1 MPDNPSQEQNIP
13 VLKDVVV
20 PVMKEKISPAP
31 APAEPEPSLLS
42 STLQAE
48 IDTIINQARADF
60 EATIAQLQKE
70 MQQRVERELNEL
82 HIQLTSD
89 D

>member
-1 MPDNPSQEQNIP
+1 MPDNQSLEENIP

-20 PVMKEKISPAP
+20 PVVKEATSP
-31 APAEPEPSLLS
+31 APAEPGPSLLS

-48 IDTIINQARADF
+48 IDAIINQARADF